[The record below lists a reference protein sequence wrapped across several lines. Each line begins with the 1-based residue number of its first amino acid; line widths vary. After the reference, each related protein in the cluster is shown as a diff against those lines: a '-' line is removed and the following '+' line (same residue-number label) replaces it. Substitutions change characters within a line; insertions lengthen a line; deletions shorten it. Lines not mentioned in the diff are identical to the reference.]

1 MRRLHW
7 KGTGMQRYTATIF
20 LPRTDEVFGIY
31 PHLLEELHQS
41 KCLVLRA
48 RDLTAFYVVG
58 WYRGEIYRPGDLL
71 DIYYVVSRLAE
82 LRALCVRMSFVSPG
96 SVQVIPFDW
105 LPPGLQP
112 LEALDISQ
120 HGRAYRKER
129 FLPRILPASREV
141 KP

>member
-1 MRRLHW
+1 MRRC
-7 KGTGMQRYTATIF
+7 TATIF

-31 PHLLEELHQS
+31 PHLLEELQQA

-48 RDLTAFYVVG
+48 RELTAFYAVG
-58 WYRGEIYRPGDLL
+58 WYNGEINRPGDLI

-96 SVQVIPFDW
+96 YIQVIPFNW
-105 LPPGLQP
+105 LPLGLRP
-112 LEALDISQ
+112 PESLDLTQ

-129 FLPRILPASREV
+129 FLPRTLPVHREV
-141 KP
+141 KS